1 MQLLDAH
8 DANEVGATSN
18 DLSANEAAL
27 HLFRVARGRCAAAL
41 LTISQFATF
50 EYVFRAGSVK
60 GTMGWTHRAHGTSP
74 TVDPSSGVSASHPI
88 PPPPCCPGVHS
99 YAGREADGRGQAHL
113 LLGTWKGGAIVTVLL
128 LFPLQMSCESPKCH

>member
-18 DLSANEAAL
+18 DLSANEPA
-27 HLFRVARGRCAAAL
+27 HLFRVARGTCAAAL
-41 LTISQFATF
+41 LTVSQFATF

-60 GTMGWTHRAHGTSP
+60 GTMGWTHRAHGSSP

-88 PPPPCCPGVHS
+88 PPSPPPRVS
-99 YAGREADGRGQAHL
+99 PVSTPMQAERQTAEAKPTCFL
-113 LLGTWKGGAIVTVLL
+113 VLGKEVR
-128 LFPLQMSCESPKCH
+128 